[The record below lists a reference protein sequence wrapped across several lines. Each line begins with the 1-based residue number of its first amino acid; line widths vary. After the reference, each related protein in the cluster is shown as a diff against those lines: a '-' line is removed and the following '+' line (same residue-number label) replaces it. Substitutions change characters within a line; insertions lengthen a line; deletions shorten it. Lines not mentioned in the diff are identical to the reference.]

1 MLGPQRT
8 HPIIYLLIIN
18 KFTTMLELRE
28 LDIDEVLDLYEAC
41 LISIYNKDVVLKGGR
56 QQ

>member
-1 MLGPQRT
+1 
-8 HPIIYLLIIN
+8 
-18 KFTTMLELRE
+18 MLELRE